1 MSLPRT
7 PSQTVGP
14 YYSIG
19 LCRRADNE
27 LASDGIELRG
37 TLYDG
42 QGEPIPDGMI
52 EVWDPTA
59 RAWGR
64 CGTADEAGTFRFRV
78 SRDASVLE
86 AFVFARGLLRHE
98 RTRVYLRE
106 GDDDV
111 WNALDGPQRE
121 RLLARREG
129 DALVFDIRMQ
139 GEDATVFFEH

>member
-1 MSLPRT
+1 VSLPGT

-14 YYSIG
+14 FYSIG
-19 LCRRADNE
+19 LCRRSENE
-27 LASDGIELRG
+27 LVPEGIELRG

-52 EVWDPTA
+52 EIWDA
-59 RAWGR
+59 ASRAWGR
-64 CGTADEAGTFRFRV
+64 CGTAEEAGGFRFRV
-78 SRDASVLE
+78 PEDARVLE
-86 AFVFARGLLRHE
+86 VFVFSRGMLRHE
-98 RTRVYLRE
+98 RTRVYLCE

-111 WNALDGPQRE
+111 WNALDEVQRA
-121 RLLARREG
+121 RLLARHEG

>member
-1 MSLPRT
+1 VSGART

-14 YYSIG
+14 FYSIG
-19 LCRRADNE
+19 LCRESDNE
-27 LASDGIELRG
+27 LDPDGIELRG

-42 QGEPIPDGMI
+42 QGERIPDGMI
-52 EVWDPTA
+52 ELWDPAA
-59 RAWGR
+59 RVWGR
-64 CGTADEAGTFRFRV
+64 CGTAEEAGGFRFRV
-78 SRDASVLE
+78 PRDAAVIE
-86 AFVFARGLLRHE
+86 AFVFSRGMLRHE

-111 WNALDGPQRE
+111 WKALDEPQRG

-139 GEDATVFFEH
+139 GEDATIFFEH

>member
-1 MSLPRT
+1 VSLPRT

-14 YYSIG
+14 FYSIG
-19 LCRRADNE
+19 LCRRTDNE
-27 LASDGIELRG
+27 LDPAGIELRG

-52 EVWDPTA
+52 EVWDAAT

-64 CGTADEAGTFRFRV
+64 CGTAEDAGRFRFRV
-78 SRDASVLE
+78 PRGAAVLE

-106 GDDDV
+106 GDDEV
-111 WNALDGPQRE
+111 WRALDDAQRE

>member
-1 MSLPRT
+1 VSVTRT

-19 LCRRADNE
+19 LCRRSDNE
-27 LASDGIELRG
+27 LDPDGIELRG

-42 QGEPIPDGMI
+42 AGERIPDGML
-52 EVWDPTA
+52 EVWDA
-59 RAWGR
+59 GSRVWGR
-64 CGTADEAGTFRFRV
+64 CGTAEEGGGFRFRV
-78 SRDASVLE
+78 PRDATVLE
-86 AFVFARGLLRHE
+86 AFVFSRGMLWHE
-98 RTRVYLRE
+98 RTRIYLHE
-106 GDDDV
+106 GEDEV
-111 WNALDGPQRE
+111 WRALDESQRE

>member
-1 MSLPRT
+1 VSLART

-14 YYSIG
+14 FYSIG
-19 LCRRADNE
+19 LCRRPENE
-27 LASDGIELRG
+27 LEPEGTELRG

-52 EVWDPTA
+52 ELLDAAA
-59 RAWGR
+59 RRWGR
-64 CGTADEAGTFRFRV
+64 CGTAEEAGGFRFRV
-78 SRDASVLE
+78 RQDAHVLE
-86 AFVFARGLLRHE
+86 LFVFARGMLSHE

-111 WNALDGPQRE
+111 WQTLDDSQRA
-121 RLLARREG
+121 RLLAQRDG

>member
-1 MSLPRT
+1 MSPAHT

-14 YYSIG
+14 FYSIG
-19 LCRRADNE
+19 LCRRSDNE
-27 LASDGIELRG
+27 LDPDGIELRG

-42 QGEPIPDGMI
+42 QGERVPDGMI
-52 EVWDPTA
+52 EIWDAAA

-64 CGTADEAGTFRFRV
+64 CGTAEEAGGFRFRV
-78 SRDASVLE
+78 PRDAAVLE
-86 AFVFARGLLRHE
+86 AFVFSRGMLRHE

-111 WNALDGPQRE
+111 WDALDDAQRE
-121 RLLARREG
+121 RLLARRDG